1 MSGHALQ
8 PRPDDGH
15 PVRPDAYL
23 TPLLTTEV
31 IPLDSAVE
39 AYKIFGEGSP
49 KKFVIDPHNTT
60 KLASAGKTS
69 ERTRGHASAHHR

>member
-1 MSGHALQ
+1 MTQNGPNV
-8 PRPDDGH
+8 PR
-15 PVRPDAYL
+15 AYAE
-23 TPLLTTEV
+23 LLDT
-31 IPLDSAVE
+31 AVE

-69 ERTRGHASAHHR
+69 ERMRGQPQHTIDSDST

>member
-1 MSGHALQ
+1 M
-8 PRPDDGH
+8 R
-15 PVRPDAYL
+15 YL
-23 TPLLTTEV
+23 TPLLKTEV

-69 ERTRGHASAHHR
+69 ERARGHASAHHR